1 MVDEPIGIG
10 NRFQQET
17 KYHREKMTGGFL
29 DWGKKPR
36 EFKEYPEDIRRFSL
50 RSANKDGGRRLWEVM
65 ARRRSLRDFLPTAIS
80 FEELS
85 QLIWSTQGITGIAYG
100 FRLRVVP
107 SAGALYPIETYIVI
121 NRVTDLTPGSY
132 HFNVKENQLE
142 QLAVGDFN
150 VNIAASALDQS
161 MAKEAAAVFVW
172 TGVVERTKWKYRE
185 RGYRYLYLDAG
196 HIGQNLYLAAT
207 SLGLG
212 CCTIG
217 AFYDDEVNQLIGVD
231 GKKETAVYLGA
242 VGHVRS

>member
-1 MVDEPIGIG
+1 MVNEPIGIG
-10 NRFQQET
+10 ERFQQET
-17 KYHREKMTGGFL
+17 KYHREKMAGGFL
-29 DWGKKPR
+29 DWTKKPR
-36 EFKEYPEDIRRFSL
+36 EFKEYPGGIRRLSL
-50 RSANKDGGRRLWEVM
+50 RNVNKDGGGPLWEVM
-65 ARRRSLRDFLPTAIS
+65 ARRRSVRDFLARAIS

-85 QLIWSTQGITGIAYG
+85 QLIWSTQGITGVAYG
-100 FRLRVVP
+100 FRLRVAP
-107 SAGALYPIETYIVI
+107 SAGALYPIETYIMI
-121 NRVTDLTPGSY
+121 KRVVNLTSGSY

-142 QLAVGDFN
+142 QLAVGDFD

-172 TGVVERTKWKYRE
+172 TAVVERTKWKYRE

-217 AFYDDEVNQLIGVD
+217 AFYDDEVNQIIGVD
-231 GKKETAVYLGA
+231 GKKETVVYLGA
-242 VGHVRS
+242 VGHVH